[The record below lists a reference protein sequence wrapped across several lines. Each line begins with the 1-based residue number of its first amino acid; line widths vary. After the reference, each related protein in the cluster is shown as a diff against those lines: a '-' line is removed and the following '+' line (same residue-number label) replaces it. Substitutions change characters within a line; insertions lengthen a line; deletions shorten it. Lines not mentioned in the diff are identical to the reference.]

1 MPDAPLASDT
11 GEDEPGSGPTGSFRT
26 HLGRIA
32 IAAAMTVAAPVI
44 RATILAVSMSPL
56 VPLPFAG
63 SAWSGLTPRP
73 TAGVS
78 RPLALR
84 ALAVALALETCLAVW
99 HFSAA
104 RTDAALT
111 GSWSRRRCSPLWA
124 NDQGNPAAAK
134 NLRFQNLPDPPLG
147 LAALF
152 GITASRLHSAQAA
165 QRSALDCPQSFQILV
180 AHSQQSHAYLDYHC

>member
-1 MPDAPLASDT
+1 VPDAPLPSDT
-11 GEDEPGSGPTGSFRT
+11 GEDEPGSGPTDSFRT

-44 RATILAVSMSPL
+44 RATILAVAMSPL

-78 RPLALR
+78 QPLALR

-111 GSWSRRRCSPLWA
+111 GSWNRHRCSPLWP
-124 NDQGNPAAAK
+124 NVKGHRAATSDSP
-134 NLRFQNLPDPPLG
+134 LRFCQISPLRG
-147 LAALF
+147 TLLF
-152 GITASRLHSAQAA
+152 VV
-165 QRSALDCPQSFQILV
+165 F
-180 AHSQQSHAYLDYHC
+180 